1 MASSMI
7 HIALANEL
15 NKTLNKD
22 KTKLLIGTIAPDIS
36 KLIGENKVRS
46 HFLIDENTDIP
57 QLDKF
62 LDKYKDNLDDDFVLG
77 YYIHLYTDYIWFKYF
92 VPSLIDDNKIIKLNN
107 KKENFDE
114 EKFTEYIYDD
124 YGSVNKSLIDDY
136 NLDLKIFYEDLPEID
151 DIIEEIPIEKI
162 NVIVDKAGLII
173 IESKEK
179 DNILFDEDLINEFIK
194 YTVDATL
201 ANIDNLNIKNG

>member
-1 MASSMI
+1 MASSLI
-7 HIALANEL
+7 HICVAKEVNKFL
-15 NKTLNKD
+15 NRDEKQF
-22 KTKLLIGTIAPDIS
+22 LIGAIAPDIA
-36 KLIGENKVRS
+36 KLINISRDKTHFIDYEEN
-46 HFLIDENTDIP
+46 IP
-57 QLDKF
+57 NLDRF
-62 LDKYKDNLDDDFVLG
+62 IDKYKSYLNNDFVLG
-77 YYIHLYTDYIWFKYF
+77 YYVHLYTDYIWFKYF

-114 EKFTEYIYDD
+114 KKFTEYIYDD

-162 NVIVDKAGLII
+162 NVIVDKAGLIL

-179 DNILFDEDLINEFIK
+179 DNILFDEDLINEFIE
-194 YTVDATL
+194 YTVNATI

>member
-1 MASSMI
+1 MASSLI
-7 HIALANEL
+7 HICVAKEVNKFL
-15 NKTLNKD
+15 NRD
-22 KTKLLIGTIAPDIS
+22 ESQLLIGSIAPDIA
-36 KLIGENKVRS
+36 KLINISKDIT
-46 HFLIDENTDIP
+46 HFEKKKKNIP
-57 QLDKF
+57 
-62 LDKYKDNLDDDFVLG
+62 NLDRFLNKYGSYLNNDFVLG

-114 EKFTEYIYDD
+114 EKFMEYIYDD

-179 DNILFDEDLINEFIK
+179 DNVLFDEDLINEFIE
-194 YTVDATL
+194 YAVDATI
-201 ANIDNLNIKNG
+201 ANIDNLNIN

>member
-1 MASSMI
+1 MASSLI
-7 HIALANEL
+7 HICVAKEVNKYL
-15 NKTLNKD
+15 NRD
-22 KTKLLIGTIAPDIS
+22 ESQLLIGSIAPDIA
-36 KLIGENKVRS
+36 KLINISRDETHFIDYEENIPNLER
-46 HFLIDENTDIP
+46 FLN
-57 QLDKF
+57 
-62 LDKYKDNLDDDFVLG
+62 KYKSYLDNDFVLG

-92 VPSLIDDNKIIKLNN
+92 VPSLIDKNKIIKLND

-114 EKFTEYIYDD
+114 EKFKEYVYDD
-124 YGSVNKSLIDDY
+124 YGSVNKKLIDDY
-136 NLDLKIFYEDLPEID
+136 NLDLKIFYEDIPKID

-162 NVIVDKAGLII
+162 KVIVDKAGLII

>member
-1 MASSMI
+1 MASSLI
-7 HIALANEL
+7 HICVAKEVNKYL
-15 NKTLNKD
+15 NRD
-22 KTKLLIGTIAPDIS
+22 ESQFLIGAIAPDIA
-36 KLIGENKVRS
+36 KLINISRDKTHFIDYEEN
-46 HFLIDENTDIP
+46 IP
-57 QLDKF
+57 NLDRF
-62 LDKYKDNLDDDFVLG
+62 IDKYKSYLNNDFVLG

-114 EKFTEYIYDD
+114 KKFTEYVYDD
-124 YGSVNKSLIDDY
+124 YGSVNKKLIDDY
-136 NLDLKIFYEDLPEID
+136 NLDLKIFYEDIPKID

-162 NVIVDKAGLII
+162 KVIVDKAGLII

-179 DNILFDEDLINEFIK
+179 DNILFDEDLINEFIE
-194 YTVDATL
+194 YAVDATL

>member
-1 MASSMI
+1 MASSLI
-7 HIALANEL
+7 HICVAKEVNKFL
-15 NKTLNKD
+15 NRD
-22 KTKLLIGTIAPDIS
+22 ESQLLIGSIAPDIA
-36 KLIGENKVRS
+36 KLINISKDIT
-46 HFLIDENTDIP
+46 HFVDEEKNIT
-57 QLDKF
+57 
-62 LDKYKDNLDDDFVLG
+62 NLDRFINKYESYLNNDFVLG

-114 EKFTEYIYDD
+114 EKFMEYIYDD

-162 NVIVDKAGLII
+162 NVIVDKAGLIL

-179 DNILFDEDLINEFIK
+179 NNILFDEELINEFIE
-194 YTVDATL
+194 YTVNATI

>member
-1 MASSMI
+1 MASSLI
-7 HIALANEL
+7 HICVAKEVNKFL
-15 NKTLNKD
+15 NRD
-22 KTKLLIGTIAPDIS
+22 ESQLLIGSIAPDIA
-36 KLIGENKVRS
+36 KLINISKDIT
-46 HFLIDENTDIP
+46 HFVDEEKNIP
-57 QLDKF
+57 
-62 LDKYKDNLDDDFVLG
+62 NLDRFLNKYGSYLNNDFVLG
-77 YYIHLYTDYIWFKYF
+77 YYIHLYTDYIWFKFF

-114 EKFTEYIYDD
+114 EKFMEYIYDD

-151 DIIEEIPIEKI
+151 DIIEEIPIEII

-179 DNILFDEDLINEFIK
+179 DNVLFDEDLINEFIE
-194 YTVDATL
+194 YAVDATI
-201 ANIDNLNIKNG
+201 ANIDNLNIN